1 MVALTSSVPPR
12 RFGFHQPP
20 FNSVDHLHLHC
31 FALSF
36 LPRYL
41 NIFSYFPCY
50 KKKKKKKILLLPHGP
65 KLQIIFFYMKMWQQ
79 NRWKAV
85 KYKSLGPFWWFY
97 WSRDIAGQHKAS
109 SLKGVTEEPTHLLHC
124 LVLLFLPKKTVLLY
138 SIFCS
143 FVGKSVMEC
152 QSIIVD
158 YIC

>member
-1 MVALTSSVPPR
+1 MVALTSSVLAR

-31 FALSF
+31 FALPF

-41 NIFSYFPCY
+41 QYS
-50 KKKKKKKILLLPHGP
+50 LLLNFPHGP
-65 KLQIIFFYMKMWQQ
+65 KLQISFFFLNENVTSLTDGKLSST
-79 NRWKAV
+79 
-85 KYKSLGPFWWFY
+85 SLGTFWWFY
-97 WSRDIAGQHKAS
+97 WSRDIAGQDKACS
-109 SLKGVTEEPTHLLHC
+109 FKGVTEEPTHLLHC
-124 LVLLFLPKKTVLLY
+124 LVLLLPKKIVLLY